1 MDLLSTSTEKMYF
14 RVVVPEKT
22 TSFVLDSRML
32 LLLVAL
38 DENKNIA
45 KISEETGIPGS
56 ALSQSLRKL
65 VEMGLAEPM
74 FKEGEREAKY
84 VGAEFLKALTAG
96 LAKSVGPM
104 GAMLVSEALADLKIP
119 EEKIPLAQAAEII
132 NVLAFEIPKDRAKYR
147 FQKEML
153 NVLRKS

>member
-1 MDLLSTSTEKMYF
+1 MDLLSTATEKMLY

-32 LLLVAL
+32 MLLVAL

-45 KISEETGIPGS
+45 KISEETGISGF

-65 VEMGLAEPM
+65 LEMGLVEPM
-74 FKEGEREAKY
+74 FKEEEREAKHL
-84 VGAEFLKALTAG
+84 GTEFVEALVAG
-96 LAKSVGPM
+96 LTKSVGPM

-119 EEKIPLAQAAEII
+119 AEKIPLAQAAEII
-132 NVLAFEIPKDRAKYR
+132 NVLAVEIPKERAKYR
-147 FQKEML
+147 FRKEML
-153 NVLRKS
+153 NVLRDS